1 MGVLDCLQI
10 EDRIGMCYDFLLFDE
25 GWENDWVIDYCVWV
39 SFIEALDPRPKLAIL
54 LSLRSVL

>member
-1 MGVLDCLQI
+1 
-10 EDRIGMCYDFLLFDE
+10 MCYDFLLFDE